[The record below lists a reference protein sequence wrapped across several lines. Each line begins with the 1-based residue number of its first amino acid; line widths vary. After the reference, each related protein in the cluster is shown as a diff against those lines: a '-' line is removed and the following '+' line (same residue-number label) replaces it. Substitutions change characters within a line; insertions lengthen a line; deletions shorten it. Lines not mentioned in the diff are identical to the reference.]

1 MKNIFISLGLLISF
15 NAIAEI
21 GVTEEFIKRFSSLP
35 SYTGVDISP
44 DGKMISVITKMPD
57 DKRGLTIFDAED
69 LSLINTIT
77 LSNEEEIAG
86 YSWANNERLIIRI
99 GYYDKKWGRGSG
111 GEYFSINFDS
121 SKPAYIFGRRSR
133 AGSQKT
139 KGKVVDKFSSGY
151 IENSLED
158 DDRHVVLSVNE
169 WSKSNTGSFSTS
181 VKLNVYNGQQRKM
194 GKSPLAGGQVR
205 TDSKG
210 IPRFAVGSDKD
221 NNTVTMYR
229 ASKQDDWEVLSKAPF
244 GEGEIYPVNISKDDS
259 TIHILDSTETSTYQL
274 KKIDTSTG
282 ATEVVFHHPKF
293 DAYPQII
300 DDVVLGATINPGYS
314 QAFWFDI
321 DSPLQ
326 NSILQAVNAFNGNVD
341 IFDTKEVG
349 LVALTKARDKA
360 ILTISDSVSSP
371 KYYLYDMEKGQMKYL
386 LTMWPEIDDAGLE
399 EETPFNFKN
408 SDGVVIHGYYTRA
421 KNQQEEQ
428 AAPMV
433 VVPHGGPHARDSW
446 GFDPDTHILSQAGYA
461 VLKVNFR
468 GSTGYGKEFTKLG
481 FGEWGG
487 DTQQDII
494 EATEW
499 AIAQGIA
506 DKDKIGIYGG
516 SFGGYS
522 AAMAPML
529 RPDLYKSS
537 VAYIGVFD
545 LEMLY
550 NEGDIK
556 GIKWGGKY
564 LDKTLGQDPEK
575 IKAMSPV
582 LHADKL
588 EAPIIIVSGEED
600 QRAPIEH
607 AYALADALEKAGKEH
622 ELIIVPKE
630 GHGFRKPENR
640 SMLYTKMLE
649 HFDITL
655 Q

>member
-15 NAIAEI
+15 NAISEI
-21 GVTEEFIKRFSSLP
+21 SVTEEFIERFSSLP

-57 DKRGLTIFDAED
+57 DKKGLTIFDAED

-77 LSNEEEIAG
+77 LTNDEEISN
-86 YSWANNERLIIRI
+86 YYWVNNSRILIRV
-99 GYYDKKWGRGSG
+99 GYYDKKNGRGSA

-121 SKPAYIFGRRSR
+121 TKPAYVFGMRSR
-133 AGSQKT
+133 NSKT
-139 KGKVVDKFSSGY
+139 KKSVLDKMSAGY
-151 IENSLED
+151 VENILED
-158 DDRHVVLSVNE
+158 DDKHVVISVYPF
-169 WSKSNTGSFSTS
+169 SKSNTGTFTTS
-181 VKLNVYNGQQRKM
+181 VRLNIYNGQQKKL

-210 IPRFAVGSDKD
+210 IPRFVNGSDAD
-221 NNTVTMYR
+221 NNSVTMYR
-229 ASKQDDWEVLSKAPF
+229 ASKKDDWEVLSKTPY
-244 GEGEIYPVNISKDDS
+244 GEGEVFPVNISKDGS
-259 TIHILDSTETSTYQL
+259 TIHTLDSTETSTYQL
-274 KKIDTSTG
+274 KKINTITG
-282 ATEVVFHHPKF
+282 ESEVVFHHPKF

-314 QAFWFDI
+314 QAYWFEI

-341 IFDTKEVG
+341 VFDTKEVG
-349 LVALTKARDKA
+349 IVALTKARDKA
-360 ILTISDSVSSP
+360 ILAIRDSVSSP

-386 LTMWPEIDDAGLE
+386 LTMWPEIDDSGLE
-399 EETPFNFKN
+399 EEVPFNFKN

-421 KNQQEEQ
+421 KNQQKDQ
-428 AAPMV
+428 AVPMI

-446 GFDPDTHILSQAGYA
+446 GFDPDTHIFSQAGYA
-461 VLKVNFR
+461 VLKINFR

-481 FGEWGG
+481 FGEWGA

-499 AIAQGIA
+499 AIDEGIA
-506 DKDKIGIYGG
+506 DPNKIGIYGG

-550 NEGDIK
+550 NEGDIR

-564 LDKTLGQDPEK
+564 LDKTLGTDPEK

-582 LHADKL
+582 LQADKL
-588 EAPIIIVSGEED
+588 QAPIIIVSGKED
-600 QRAPIEH
+600 QRAPVEH
-607 AYALADALEKAGKEH
+607 AYALAEALKKAGKEH

-640 SMLYTKMLE
+640 FMLYKKMLE
-649 HFDITL
+649 HFDRTL
-655 Q
+655 

>member
-21 GVTEEFIKRFSSLP
+21 SVTEEFIERFSSLP

-57 DKRGLTIFDAED
+57 DKKGLTIFDAED

-77 LSNEEEIAG
+77 LTNDEEISN
-86 YSWANNERLIIRI
+86 YYWVNNSRILIRV
-99 GYYDKKWGRGSG
+99 GYYDKKNGRGSA

-121 SKPAYIFGRRSR
+121 TKPAYVFGMRSR
-133 AGSQKT
+133 NSKT
-139 KGKVVDKFSSGY
+139 KKSVLDKMSAGY
-151 IENSLED
+151 VENILED
-158 DDRHVVLSVNE
+158 DDKHVVISVYPF
-169 WSKSNTGSFSTS
+169 SKSNTGTFTTS
-181 VKLNVYNGQQRKM
+181 VRFNIYNGQQKKL

-210 IPRFAVGSDKD
+210 IPRFVNGSDAD

-229 ASKQDDWEVLSKAPF
+229 ASKKDDWEVLSKTPY
-244 GEGEIYPVNISKDDS
+244 GEGEVFPVNISKDGS
-259 TIHILDSTETSTYQL
+259 TIHTLDSTETSTYQL
-274 KKIDTSTG
+274 KKINTITG
-282 ATEVVFHHPKF
+282 ESEVVFHHPKF

-314 QAFWFDI
+314 QAYWFEI

-341 IFDTKEVG
+341 VFDTKEVG
-349 LVALTKARDKA
+349 IVALTKARDKA
-360 ILTISDSVSSP
+360 ILAIRDSVSSP

-386 LTMWPEIDDAGLE
+386 LTMWPEIDDSGLE
-399 EETPFNFKN
+399 EEVPFNFKN

-421 KNQQEEQ
+421 KNQQKDQ
-428 AAPMV
+428 AVPMI

-446 GFDPDTHILSQAGYA
+446 GFDPDTHIFSQAGYA
-461 VLKVNFR
+461 VLKINFR

-481 FGEWGG
+481 FGEWGA

-499 AIAQGIA
+499 AIDEGIA
-506 DKDKIGIYGG
+506 DPNKIGIYGG

-550 NEGDIK
+550 NEGDIR

-564 LDKTLGQDPEK
+564 LDKTLGTDPEK

-582 LHADKL
+582 LQADKL
-588 EAPIIIVSGEED
+588 QAPIIIVSGEED
-600 QRAPIEH
+600 QRAPVEH
-607 AYALADALEKAGKEH
+607 AYALAEALKKAGKEH

-640 SMLYTKMLE
+640 FMLYKKMLE
-649 HFDITL
+649 HFDRTL
-655 Q
+655 

>member
-21 GVTEEFIKRFSSLP
+21 SVTEEFIERFSSLP

-57 DKRGLTIFDAED
+57 DKKGLTIFDAED

-77 LSNEEEIAG
+77 LTNDEEISN
-86 YSWANNERLIIRI
+86 YYWVNNSRILIRV
-99 GYYDKKWGRGSG
+99 GYYDKKNGRGSA

-121 SKPAYIFGRRSR
+121 TKPAYVFGMRSR
-133 AGSQKT
+133 NSKT
-139 KGKVVDKFSSGY
+139 KKSVLDKMSAGY
-151 IENSLED
+151 VENILED
-158 DDRHVVLSVNE
+158 DDKHVVISVYPF
-169 WSKSNTGSFSTS
+169 SKSNTGTFATS
-181 VKLNVYNGQQRKM
+181 VRLNIYNGQQKKL

-210 IPRFAVGSDKD
+210 IPRFVNGSDAD
-221 NNTVTMYR
+221 NNSVTMYR
-229 ASKQDDWEVLSKAPF
+229 ASKKDDWEVLSKTPY
-244 GEGEIYPVNISKDDS
+244 GEGEVFPVNISKDGS
-259 TIHILDSTETSTYQL
+259 TIHTLDSTETSTYQL
-274 KKIDTSTG
+274 KKINTITG
-282 ATEVVFHHPKF
+282 ESEVVFHHPKF

-314 QAFWFDI
+314 QAYWFEI

-341 IFDTKEVG
+341 VFDTKEVG
-349 LVALTKARDKA
+349 IVALTKARDKA
-360 ILTISDSVSSP
+360 ILAIRDSVSSP

-386 LTMWPEIDDAGLE
+386 LTMWPEIDDSGLE
-399 EETPFNFKN
+399 EEVPFNFKN

-421 KNQQEEQ
+421 KNQQKDQ
-428 AAPMV
+428 AVPMI

-446 GFDPDTHILSQAGYA
+446 GFDPDTHIFSQAGYA
-461 VLKVNFR
+461 VLKINFR

-481 FGEWGG
+481 FGEWGA

-499 AIAQGIA
+499 AIDEGIA
-506 DKDKIGIYGG
+506 DPKKIGIYGG

-550 NEGDIK
+550 NEGDIR

-564 LDKTLGQDPEK
+564 LDKTLGTDPEK

-582 LHADKL
+582 LQADKL

-600 QRAPIEH
+600 QRAPVEH
-607 AYALADALEKAGKEH
+607 AYALAEALKKAGKEH

-640 SMLYTKMLE
+640 FMLYKKMLE
-649 HFDITL
+649 HFDRTL
-655 Q
+655 

>member
-21 GVTEEFIKRFSSLP
+21 SVTEEFIERFSSLP

-57 DKRGLTIFDAED
+57 DKKGLTIFDAED

-77 LSNEEEIAG
+77 LTNDEEISS
-86 YSWANNERLIIRI
+86 YYWVNNTRILIRV
-99 GYYDKKWGRGSG
+99 GYYDKKNGRGSA

-121 SKPAYIFGRRSR
+121 TKPAYVFGMRSR
-133 AGSQKT
+133 NSKT
-139 KGKVVDKFSSGY
+139 KKSVLDKMSAGY
-151 IENSLED
+151 VENILED
-158 DDRHVVLSVNE
+158 DDKHVVISVYPF
-169 WSKSNTGSFSTS
+169 SKSNTGTFTTS
-181 VKLNVYNGQQRKM
+181 VRLNIYNGQQKKL

-210 IPRFAVGSDKD
+210 IPRFVNGSDAD

-229 ASKQDDWEVLSKAPF
+229 ASKKDDWEVLSKTPY
-244 GEGEIYPVNISKDDS
+244 GEGEVFPVNISKDGS
-259 TIHILDSTETSTYQL
+259 TIHTLDSTETSTYQL
-274 KKIDTSTG
+274 KKINTITG
-282 ATEVVFHHPKF
+282 ESEVVFHHPKF

-314 QAFWFDI
+314 QAYWFEI

-341 IFDTKEVG
+341 VFDTKEVG
-349 LVALTKARDKA
+349 IVALTKARDKA
-360 ILTISDSVSSP
+360 ILAIRDSVSSP

-386 LTMWPEIDDAGLE
+386 LTMWPEIDDSGLE
-399 EETPFNFKN
+399 EEVPFNFKN

-421 KNQQEEQ
+421 KNQQKDQ
-428 AAPMV
+428 AVPMI

-446 GFDPDTHILSQAGYA
+446 GFDPDTHIFSQAGYA
-461 VLKVNFR
+461 VIKINFR
-468 GSTGYGKEFTKLG
+468 GSNGYGKEFTKLG
-481 FGEWGG
+481 FGEWGA

-499 AIAQGIA
+499 AIDEGIA
-506 DKDKIGIYGG
+506 DPNKIGIYGG

-550 NEGDIK
+550 NEGDIR

-564 LDKTLGQDPEK
+564 LDKTLGTDPEK

-582 LHADKL
+582 LQADKL
-588 EAPIIIVSGEED
+588 QAPIIIVSGEED
-600 QRAPIEH
+600 QRAPVEH
-607 AYALADALEKAGKEH
+607 AYALAEALKKAGKEH

-640 SMLYTKMLE
+640 FMLYKKMLE
-649 HFDITL
+649 HFDRTL
-655 Q
+655 

>member
-15 NAIAEI
+15 NAISEI
-21 GVTEEFIKRFSSLP
+21 SVTEEFIERFSSLP

-57 DKRGLTIFDAED
+57 DKKGLTIFDAED

-77 LSNEEEIAG
+77 LTNDEEISS
-86 YSWANNERLIIRI
+86 YYWVNNTRILIRV
-99 GYYDKKWGRGSG
+99 GYYDKKNGRGSA

-121 SKPAYIFGRRSR
+121 TKPAYVFGMRSR
-133 AGSQKT
+133 NSKT
-139 KGKVVDKFSSGY
+139 KKSVLDKMSAGY
-151 IENSLED
+151 VENILED
-158 DDRHVVLSVNE
+158 DDKHVVISVYPF
-169 WSKSNTGSFSTS
+169 SKSNTGTFATS
-181 VKLNVYNGQQRKM
+181 VRLNIYNGQQKKL

-210 IPRFAVGSDKD
+210 IPRFVNGSDAD
-221 NNTVTMYR
+221 NNSVTMYR
-229 ASKQDDWEVLSKAPF
+229 ASKKDDWEVLSKTPY
-244 GEGEIYPVNISKDDS
+244 GEGEVFPVNISKDGS
-259 TIHILDSTETSTYQL
+259 TIHTLDSTETSTYQL
-274 KKIDTSTG
+274 KKINTITG
-282 ATEVVFHHPKF
+282 ESEVVFHHPKF

-314 QAFWFDI
+314 QAYWFEI

-341 IFDTKEVG
+341 VFDTKEVG
-349 LVALTKARDKA
+349 IVALTKARDKA
-360 ILTISDSVSSP
+360 ILAIRDSVSSP

-386 LTMWPEIDDAGLE
+386 LTMWPEIDDSGLE
-399 EETPFNFKN
+399 EEVPFNFKN

-421 KNQQEEQ
+421 KNQQKDQ
-428 AAPMV
+428 AVPMI

-446 GFDPDTHILSQAGYA
+446 GFDPDTHIFSQAGYA

-468 GSTGYGKEFTKLG
+468 GSTGYGKEFTKMG
-481 FGEWGG
+481 FGEWGA

-499 AIAQGIA
+499 AIDEGIA
-506 DKDKIGIYGG
+506 DPNKIGIFGG

-550 NEGDIK
+550 NEGDIR

-564 LDKTLGQDPEK
+564 LDKTLGTDPEK

-582 LHADKL
+582 LQADKL
-588 EAPIIIVSGEED
+588 QAPIIIVSGKED
-600 QRAPIEH
+600 QRAPVEH
-607 AYALADALEKAGKEH
+607 AYALAEALKKAGKEH

-640 SMLYTKMLE
+640 FMLYKKMLE
-649 HFDITL
+649 HFDRTL
-655 Q
+655 

>member
-21 GVTEEFIKRFSSLP
+21 SVTEEFIERFSSLP

-57 DKRGLTIFDAED
+57 DKKGLTIFDAED

-77 LSNEEEIAG
+77 LTNDEEISS
-86 YSWANNERLIIRI
+86 YYWVNNTRILIRV
-99 GYYDKKWGRGSG
+99 GYYDKKNGRGSA

-121 SKPAYIFGRRSR
+121 TKPAYVFGMRSR
-133 AGSQKT
+133 NSKT
-139 KGKVVDKFSSGY
+139 KKSVLDKMSAGY
-151 IENSLED
+151 VENILED
-158 DDRHVVLSVNE
+158 DDKHVVISVYPF
-169 WSKSNTGSFSTS
+169 SKSNTGTFATS
-181 VKLNVYNGQQRKM
+181 VRLNIYNGQQKKL

-210 IPRFAVGSDKD
+210 IPRFVNGSDAD
-221 NNTVTMYR
+221 NNSVTMYR
-229 ASKQDDWEVLSKAPF
+229 ASKKDDWEVLSKTPY
-244 GEGEIYPVNISKDDS
+244 GEGEVFPVNISKDGS
-259 TIHILDSTETSTYQL
+259 TIHTLDSTETSSYQL
-274 KKIDTSTG
+274 KKINTITG
-282 ATEVVFHHPKF
+282 ESEVVFHHPKF

-314 QAFWFDI
+314 QAYWFEI

-341 IFDTKEVG
+341 VFDTKEVG
-349 LVALTKARDKA
+349 IVALTKARDKA
-360 ILTISDSVSSP
+360 ILAIRDSVSSP

-386 LTMWPEIDDAGLE
+386 LTMWPEIDDSGLE
-399 EETPFNFKN
+399 EEVPFNFKN

-421 KNQQEEQ
+421 KNQQKDQ
-428 AAPMV
+428 AVPMI

-446 GFDPDTHILSQAGYA
+446 GFDPDTHIFSQAGYA
-461 VLKVNFR
+461 VLKINFR

-481 FGEWGG
+481 FGEWGA

-499 AIAQGIA
+499 AIDEGIA
-506 DKDKIGIYGG
+506 DPNKIGIYGG

-550 NEGDIK
+550 NEGDIR

-564 LDKTLGQDPEK
+564 LDKTLGTDPEK

-582 LHADKL
+582 LQADKL
-588 EAPIIIVSGEED
+588 QAPIIIVSGKED
-600 QRAPIEH
+600 QRAPVEH
-607 AYALADALEKAGKEH
+607 AYALAEALKKAGKEH

-640 SMLYTKMLE
+640 FMLYKKMLE
-649 HFDITL
+649 HFDRTL
-655 Q
+655 

>member
-21 GVTEEFIKRFSSLP
+21 SVTEEFIERFSSLP

-57 DKRGLTIFDAED
+57 DKKGLTIFDAED

-77 LSNEEEIAG
+77 LTNDEEISN
-86 YSWANNERLIIRI
+86 YYWVNNSRILIRV
-99 GYYDKKWGRGSG
+99 GYYDKKYGRGSA

-121 SKPAYIFGRRSR
+121 TKPAYVFGMRSR
-133 AGSQKT
+133 NSKT
-139 KGKVVDKFSSGY
+139 KKSVLDKMSAGY
-151 IENSLED
+151 VENILED
-158 DDRHVVLSVNE
+158 DDKHVVISVYPF
-169 WSKSNTGSFSTS
+169 SKSNTGTFATS
-181 VKLNVYNGQQRKM
+181 VRLNIYNGQQKKL

-210 IPRFAVGSDKD
+210 IPRFVNGSDAD

-229 ASKQDDWEVLSKAPF
+229 ASKKDDWEVLSKTPY
-244 GEGEIYPVNISKDDS
+244 GEGEVFPVNISKDGS
-259 TIHILDSTETSTYQL
+259 TIHTLDSTETSTYQL
-274 KKIDTSTG
+274 KKINTITG
-282 ATEVVFHHPKF
+282 ESEVVFHHPKF

-314 QAFWFDI
+314 QAYWFEI

-341 IFDTKEVG
+341 VFDTKEVG
-349 LVALTKARDKA
+349 IVALTKARDKA
-360 ILTISDSVSSP
+360 ILAIRDSVSSP

-386 LTMWPEIDDAGLE
+386 LTMWPEIDDSGLE
-399 EETPFNFKN
+399 EEVPFNFKN

-421 KNQQEEQ
+421 KNQQKDQ
-428 AAPMV
+428 AVPMI

-446 GFDPDTHILSQAGYA
+446 GFDPDTHIFSQAGYA
-461 VLKVNFR
+461 VLKINFR

-481 FGEWGG
+481 FGEWGA

-499 AIAQGIA
+499 AIDEGIA
-506 DKDKIGIYGG
+506 DPNKIGIYGG

-550 NEGDIK
+550 NEGDIR

-564 LDKTLGQDPEK
+564 LDKTLGTDPEK

-582 LHADKL
+582 LQADKL
-588 EAPIIIVSGEED
+588 QAPIIIVSGEED
-600 QRAPIEH
+600 QRAPVEH
-607 AYALADALEKAGKEH
+607 AYALAEALKKAGKEH

-640 SMLYTKMLE
+640 FMLYKKMLE
-649 HFDITL
+649 HFDRTL
-655 Q
+655 

>member
-1 MKNIFISLGLLISF
+1 MKNLILTFTLLINLSL
-15 NAIAEI
+15 IAEL
-21 GVTEEFIKRFSSLP
+21 GVSEEFIERFSSLA

-44 DGKMISVITKMPD
+44 DGKMISVITKMSD
-57 DKRGLTIFDAED
+57 DKKGLTIFDAED

-77 LSNEEEIAG
+77 FPKEEEIAS
-86 YSWANNERLIIRI
+86 YHWANNERLLIRI

-111 GEYFSINFDS
+111 GEYFSINYDS
-121 SKPAYIFGRRSR
+121 SKPAYVFGRRSR

-139 KGKVVDKFSSGY
+139 KGRVVDKFSSGY
-151 IENSLED
+151 VENILED
-158 DDRHVVLSVNE
+158 DNKHVVLSVNE

-181 VKLNVYNGQQRKM
+181 VRLNVYNGQQKKL

-210 IPRFAVGSDKD
+210 IPRFAVGNDID

-229 ASKQDDWEVLSKAPF
+229 ASKKSDWEVLSKVPF

-274 KKIDTSTG
+274 KSIDTTSG
-282 ATEVVFHHPKF
+282 ETEVVFHHPKY

-300 DDVVLGATINPGYS
+300 DDVVLGAIINPGYS
-314 QAFWFDI
+314 QAYWFEI

-349 LVALTKARDKA
+349 LVAITKARDKV
-360 ILTISDSVSSP
+360 ILSIRDSVSSP
-371 KYYLYDMEKGQMKYL
+371 KYYLYDMKKGQMKYL

-399 EETPFNFKN
+399 EEVPFNFKN

-421 KNQQEEQ
+421 KNQQEGEL
-428 AAPMV
+428 APLIV
-433 VVPHGGPHARDSW
+433 IPHGGPHARDSW
-446 GFDPDTHILSQAGYA
+446 GFDPDTHIFSQAGYA
-461 VLKVNFR
+461 VVKVNFR
-468 GSTGYGKEFTKLG
+468 GSTGYGKDFTKMG

-487 DTQQDII
+487 DTQEDII
-494 EATEW
+494 QAAEW
-499 AIAQGIA
+499 MIKQGIA
-506 DKDKIGIYGG
+506 DPDRVGIYGA

-529 RPDLYKSS
+529 RPDLFKSS
-537 VAYIGVFD
+537 VAYVGVFD
-545 LEMLY
+545 LEMMY
-550 NEGDIK
+550 KEGDIK

-575 IKAMSPV
+575 IKTMSPV
-582 LHADKL
+582 LQADKL
-588 EAPIIIVSGEED
+588 EAPMIIVSGEED

-640 SMLYTKMLE
+640 FMLYKKMLE
-649 HFDITL
+649 HFNNTL
-655 Q
+655 

>member
-21 GVTEEFIKRFSSLP
+21 SVTEEFNERFSSLP

-57 DKRGLTIFDAED
+57 DKKGLTIFDAED

-77 LSNEEEIAG
+77 LTNDEEISN
-86 YSWANNERLIIRI
+86 YYWVNNSRILIRV
-99 GYYDKKWGRGSG
+99 GYYDKKNGRGSA

-121 SKPAYIFGRRSR
+121 TKPAYVFGMRSR
-133 AGSQKT
+133 NSKT
-139 KGKVVDKFSSGY
+139 KKSVLDKMSAGY
-151 IENSLED
+151 VENILED
-158 DDRHVVLSVNE
+158 DDKHVVISVYPF
-169 WSKSNTGSFSTS
+169 SKSNTGSFTTS
-181 VKLNVYNGQQRKM
+181 VRLNIYNGQQKKL

-210 IPRFAVGSDKD
+210 IPRFVNGSDAD

-229 ASKQDDWEVLSKAPF
+229 ASKKDDWEVLSKTPY
-244 GEGEIYPVNISKDDS
+244 GEGEVFPVNISKDGS
-259 TIHILDSTETSTYQL
+259 TIHTLDSTETSTYQL
-274 KKIDTSTG
+274 KKINTITG
-282 ATEVVFHHPKF
+282 ESEVVFHHPKF

-314 QAFWFDI
+314 QAYWFEI

-341 IFDTKEVG
+341 VFDTKEVG
-349 LVALTKARDKA
+349 IVALTKARDKA
-360 ILTISDSVSSP
+360 ILAIRDSVSSP

-386 LTMWPEIDDAGLE
+386 LTMWPEIDDSGLE
-399 EETPFNFKN
+399 EEVPFNFKN

-421 KNQQEEQ
+421 KNQQKDQ
-428 AAPMV
+428 AVPMI

-446 GFDPDTHILSQAGYA
+446 GFDPDTHIFSQAGYA
-461 VLKVNFR
+461 VLKINFR

-481 FGEWGG
+481 FGEWGA

-499 AIAQGIA
+499 AIDEGIA
-506 DKDKIGIYGG
+506 DPNKIGIYGG

-550 NEGDIK
+550 NEGDIR

-564 LDKTLGQDPEK
+564 LDKTLGTDPEK

-582 LHADKL
+582 LQADKL
-588 EAPIIIVSGEED
+588 QAPIIIVSGEED
-600 QRAPIEH
+600 QRAPVEH
-607 AYALADALEKAGKEH
+607 AYALAEALKKAGKEH

-640 SMLYTKMLE
+640 FMLYKKMLE
-649 HFDITL
+649 HFDRTL
-655 Q
+655 

>member
-15 NAIAEI
+15 NAISEI
-21 GVTEEFIKRFSSLP
+21 SVTEEFIERFSSLP

-57 DKRGLTIFDAED
+57 DKKGLTIFDAED

-77 LSNEEEIAG
+77 LTNDEEISS
-86 YSWANNERLIIRI
+86 YYWVNNTRILIRV
-99 GYYDKKWGRGSG
+99 GYYDKKNGRGSA

-121 SKPAYIFGRRSR
+121 TKPAYVFGMRSR
-133 AGSQKT
+133 NSKT
-139 KGKVVDKFSSGY
+139 KKSVLDKMSYGY
-151 IENSLED
+151 VENILED
-158 DDRHVVLSVNE
+158 DDKHVVISVYPF
-169 WSKSNTGSFSTS
+169 SKSNTGTFATS
-181 VKLNVYNGQQRKM
+181 VRLNIYNGQQKKL

-210 IPRFAVGSDKD
+210 IPRFVNGSDAD
-221 NNTVTMYR
+221 NNSVTMYR
-229 ASKQDDWEVLSKAPF
+229 ASKKDDWEVLSKTPY
-244 GEGEIYPVNISKDDS
+244 GEGEVFPVNISKDGS
-259 TIHILDSTETSTYQL
+259 TIHTLDSTETSTYQL
-274 KKIDTSTG
+274 KKINTITG
-282 ATEVVFHHPKF
+282 ESEVVFHHPKF

-314 QAFWFDI
+314 QAYWFEI

-341 IFDTKEVG
+341 VFDTKEVG
-349 LVALTKARDKA
+349 IVALTKARDKA
-360 ILTISDSVSSP
+360 ILAIRDSVSSP

-386 LTMWPEIDDAGLE
+386 LTMWPEIDDSGLE
-399 EETPFNFKN
+399 EEVPFNFKN

-421 KNQQEEQ
+421 KNQQKDQ
-428 AAPMV
+428 AVPMI

-446 GFDPDTHILSQAGYA
+446 GFDPDTHIFSQAGYA
-461 VLKVNFR
+461 VLKINFR

-481 FGEWGG
+481 FGEWGA

-499 AIAQGIA
+499 AIDEGIA
-506 DKDKIGIYGG
+506 DPNKIGIYGG

-550 NEGDIK
+550 NEGDIR

-564 LDKTLGQDPEK
+564 LDKTLGTDPEK

-582 LHADKL
+582 LQADKL
-588 EAPIIIVSGEED
+588 QAPIIIVSGEED
-600 QRAPIEH
+600 QRAPVEH
-607 AYALADALEKAGKEH
+607 AYALAEALKKAGKEH

-640 SMLYTKMLE
+640 FMLYKKMLE
-649 HFDITL
+649 HFDRTL
-655 Q
+655 

>member
-21 GVTEEFIKRFSSLP
+21 SVTEEFIERFSSLP

-57 DKRGLTIFDAED
+57 DKKGLTIFDAED

-77 LSNEEEIAG
+77 LTNDEEISN
-86 YSWANNERLIIRI
+86 YYWVNNSRILIRV
-99 GYYDKKWGRGSG
+99 GYYDKKNGRGSA

-121 SKPAYIFGRRSR
+121 TKPAYVFGMRSR
-133 AGSQKT
+133 NSKT
-139 KGKVVDKFSSGY
+139 KKSVLDKMSAGY
-151 IENSLED
+151 VENILED
-158 DDRHVVLSVNE
+158 DDKHVVISVYPF
-169 WSKSNTGSFSTS
+169 SKSNTGTFTTS
-181 VKLNVYNGQQRKM
+181 VRLNIYNGQQKKL

-210 IPRFAVGSDKD
+210 IPRFVNGSDAD

-229 ASKQDDWEVLSKAPF
+229 ASKKDDWEVLSKTPY
-244 GEGEIYPVNISKDDS
+244 GEGEVFPVNISKDGS
-259 TIHILDSTETSTYQL
+259 TIHTLDSTETSTYQL
-274 KKIDTSTG
+274 KKINTITG
-282 ATEVVFHHPKF
+282 ESEVVFHHPKF

-314 QAFWFDI
+314 QAYWFEI

-341 IFDTKEVG
+341 VFDTKEVDI
-349 LVALTKARDKA
+349 VALTKARDKA
-360 ILTISDSVSSP
+360 ILAIRDSVSSP

-386 LTMWPEIDDAGLE
+386 LTMWPEIDDSGLE
-399 EETPFNFKN
+399 EEVPFNFKN

-421 KNQQEEQ
+421 KNQQKDQ
-428 AAPMV
+428 AVPMI

-446 GFDPDTHILSQAGYA
+446 GFDPDTHIFSQAGYA
-461 VLKVNFR
+461 VLKINFR

-481 FGEWGG
+481 FGEWGA

-499 AIAQGIA
+499 AIDEGIA
-506 DKDKIGIYGG
+506 DPNKIGIYGG

-550 NEGDIK
+550 NEGDIR
-556 GIKWGGKY
+556 GIKWGSSI
-564 LDKTLGQDPEK
+564 LIRL
-575 IKAMSPV
+575 
-582 LHADKL
+582 L
-588 EAPIIIVSGEED
+588 
-600 QRAPIEH
+600 
-607 AYALADALEKAGKEH
+607 
-622 ELIIVPKE
+622 ELILK
-630 GHGFRKPENR
+630 K
-640 SMLYTKMLE
+640 
-649 HFDITL
+649 
-655 Q
+655 

>member
-21 GVTEEFIKRFSSLP
+21 SVTEEFIERFSSLP

-57 DKRGLTIFDAED
+57 DKKGLTIFDAED

-77 LSNEEEIAG
+77 LTNDEEISN
-86 YSWANNERLIIRI
+86 YYWVNNSRILIRV
-99 GYYDKKWGRGSG
+99 GYYDKKNGRGSA

-121 SKPAYIFGRRSR
+121 TKPAYVFGMRSR
-133 AGSQKT
+133 NSKT
-139 KGKVVDKFSSGY
+139 KKSVLDKMSAGY
-151 IENSLED
+151 VENILED
-158 DDRHVVLSVNE
+158 DDKHVVISVYPF
-169 WSKSNTGSFSTS
+169 SKSNTGTFATS
-181 VKLNVYNGQQRKM
+181 VRLNIYNGQQKKL

-210 IPRFAVGSDKD
+210 IPRFVNGSDAD

-229 ASKQDDWEVLSKAPF
+229 ASKKDDWEVLSKTPY
-244 GEGEIYPVNISKDDS
+244 GEGEVFPVNISKDGS
-259 TIHILDSTETSTYQL
+259 TIHTLDSTETSTYQL
-274 KKIDTSTG
+274 KKINTITG
-282 ATEVVFHHPKF
+282 ESEVVFHHPKF

-314 QAFWFDI
+314 QAYWFEI

-341 IFDTKEVG
+341 VFDTKEVG
-349 LVALTKARDKA
+349 IVALTKARDKA
-360 ILTISDSVSSP
+360 ILAIRDSVSSP

-386 LTMWPEIDDAGLE
+386 LTMWPEIDDSGLE
-399 EETPFNFKN
+399 EEVPFNFKN

-421 KNQQEEQ
+421 KNQQKDQ
-428 AAPMV
+428 AVPMI

-446 GFDPDTHILSQAGYA
+446 GFDPDTHIFSQAGYA

-481 FGEWGG
+481 FGEWGAE
-487 DTQQDII
+487 TQQDII

-499 AIAQGIA
+499 AIEEGIA
-506 DKDKIGIYGG
+506 DPKKIGIYGG

-550 NEGDIK
+550 NEGDIR

-564 LDKTLGQDPEK
+564 LDKTLGTDPEK

-582 LHADKL
+582 LQADKL
-588 EAPIIIVSGEED
+588 QAPIIIVSGEED
-600 QRAPIEH
+600 QRAPVEH
-607 AYALADALEKAGKEH
+607 AYALAEALKKAGKEH

-640 SMLYTKMLE
+640 FMLYKKMLE
-649 HFDITL
+649 HFDRTL
-655 Q
+655 

>member
-1 MKNIFISLGLLISF
+1 MKNLILSF
-15 NAIAEI
+15 AFVLTFNLFAEI
-21 GVTEEFIKRFSSLP
+21 GVSDDFIKRFSSLP
-35 SYTGVDISP
+35 SFTNVDISP
-44 DGKMISVITKMPD
+44 DGKMISVLTKMSDNKKGLSIFSAD
-57 DKRGLTIFDAED
+57 DF
-69 LSLINTIT
+69 SLINTIT
-77 LSNEEEIAG
+77 LTKEEEIG
-86 YSWANNERLIIRI
+86 NYYWVNNERLLISIS
-99 GYYDKKWGRGSG
+99 YYNSWGRGSM
-111 GEYFSINFDS
+111 GEFFAVNFDS
-121 SKPAYIFGRRSR
+121 SKPAYVFGARSR
-133 AGSQKT
+133 QTSARSKAI
-139 KGKVVDKFSSGY
+139 DKFSYGY
-151 IENSLED
+151 VENILED
-158 DDRHVVLSVNE
+158 DDKHVLLSVNTFGQE
-169 WSKSNTGSFSTS
+169 NNGGFATAIRM
-181 VKLNVYNGQQRKM
+181 NIYNGQQRKL
-194 GKSPLAGGQVR
+194 GKSPLAGGRFV
-205 TDSKG
+205 TDSEG
-210 IPRFAVGSDKD
+210 TPRFAVGSDID

-229 ASKQDDWEVLSKAPF
+229 ASKKAEWEVLSKTPY
-244 GEGEIYPVNISKDDS
+244 GEGEIFPVNISKDDS

-274 KKIDTSTG
+274 KEIDTRTG
-282 ATEVVFHHPKF
+282 KTEVIFHHPKY

-300 DDVVLGATINPGYS
+300 DDQVMAATFNPGYS
-314 QAFWFDI
+314 QAHWFETND
-321 DSPLQ
+321 PLQ
-326 NSILQAVNAFNGNVD
+326 NSVMQAVQAFNGNIE
-341 IFDTKEVG
+341 IFDKKEVE
-349 LVALTKARDKA
+349 LVALSKKKDKLIIA
-360 ILTISDSVSSP
+360 VSDSISSAQ
-371 KYYLYDMEKGQMKYL
+371 YYLYDLEKNQMKYL

-399 EETPFNFKN
+399 AEVPFNFVN
-408 SDGVVIHGYYTRA
+408 SDGVTIHGYYTRA
-421 KNQQEEQ
+421 KDQTEGHK
-428 AAPMV
+428 APMI

-446 GFDPDTHILSQAGYA
+446 GFDPDTHIFSQAGYA

-506 DKDKIGIYGG
+506 DAEKIGIYGG

-550 NEGDIK
+550 NEGDIR

-575 IKAMSPV
+575 IKEMSPV
-582 LHADKL
+582 HQAHKL
-588 EAPIIIVSGEED
+588 QAPMIIVSGKED

-607 AYALADALEKAGKEH
+607 AYALADALEEAGKEH

-640 SMLYTKMLE
+640 LMLYKKMLE
-649 HFDITL
+649 HFESTL
-655 Q
+655 

>member
-15 NAIAEI
+15 NAISEI
-21 GVTEEFIKRFSSLP
+21 SVTEEFIERFSSLP

-57 DKRGLTIFDAED
+57 DKKGLTIFDAED

-77 LSNEEEIAG
+77 LTNDEEISS
-86 YSWANNERLIIRI
+86 YYWVNNTRILIRV
-99 GYYDKKWGRGSG
+99 GYYDKKNGRGSA

-121 SKPAYIFGRRSR
+121 TKPAYVFGMRSR
-133 AGSQKT
+133 NSKT
-139 KGKVVDKFSSGY
+139 KKSVLDKMSAGY
-151 IENSLED
+151 VENILED
-158 DDRHVVLSVNE
+158 DDKHVVISVYPF
-169 WSKSNTGSFSTS
+169 SKSNTGTFTTS
-181 VKLNVYNGQQRKM
+181 VRLNIYNGQQKKL

-210 IPRFAVGSDKD
+210 IPRFVNGSDAD
-221 NNTVTMYR
+221 NNSVTMYR
-229 ASKQDDWEVLSKAPF
+229 ASKKDDWEVLSKTPY
-244 GEGEIYPVNISKDDS
+244 GEGEVFPVNISKDGS
-259 TIHILDSTETSTYQL
+259 TIHTLDSTETSTYQL
-274 KKIDTSTG
+274 KKINTITG
-282 ATEVVFHHPKF
+282 ESEVVFHHPKF

-314 QAFWFDI
+314 QAYWFEI

-341 IFDTKEVG
+341 VFDTKEVG
-349 LVALTKARDKA
+349 IVALTKARDKA
-360 ILTISDSVSSP
+360 ILAIRDSVSSP

-386 LTMWPEIDDAGLE
+386 LTMWPEIDDSGLE
-399 EETPFNFKN
+399 EEVPFNFKN

-421 KNQQEEQ
+421 KNQQKDQ
-428 AAPMV
+428 AVPMI

-446 GFDPDTHILSQAGYA
+446 GFDPDTHIFSQAGYA
-461 VLKVNFR
+461 VLKINFR

-481 FGEWGG
+481 FGEWGA

-499 AIAQGIA
+499 AIDEGIA
-506 DKDKIGIYGG
+506 DPNKIGIYGG

-550 NEGDIK
+550 NEGDIR

-564 LDKTLGQDPEK
+564 LDKTLGTDPEK

-582 LHADKL
+582 LQADKL
-588 EAPIIIVSGEED
+588 QAPIIIVSGEED
-600 QRAPIEH
+600 QRAPVEH
-607 AYALADALEKAGKEH
+607 AYALAEALKKAGKEH

-640 SMLYTKMLE
+640 FMLYKKMLE
-649 HFDITL
+649 HFDRTL
-655 Q
+655 

>member
-21 GVTEEFIKRFSSLP
+21 SVTEEFIERFSSLP

-57 DKRGLTIFDAED
+57 DKKGLTIFDAED

-77 LSNEEEIAG
+77 LTNDEEISN
-86 YSWANNERLIIRI
+86 YYWVNNSRILIRV
-99 GYYDKKWGRGSG
+99 GYYDKKNGRGSA

-121 SKPAYIFGRRSR
+121 TKPAYVFGMRSR
-133 AGSQKT
+133 NSKT
-139 KGKVVDKFSSGY
+139 KKSVLDKMSAGY
-151 IENSLED
+151 VENILED
-158 DDRHVVLSVNE
+158 DDKHVVISVYPF
-169 WSKSNTGSFSTS
+169 SKSNTGTFTTS
-181 VKLNVYNGQQRKM
+181 VRLNIYNGQQKKL

-210 IPRFAVGSDKD
+210 IPRFVNGSDAD

-229 ASKQDDWEVLSKAPF
+229 ASKKDDWEVLSKTPY
-244 GEGEIYPVNISKDDS
+244 GEGEVFPVNISKDGS
-259 TIHILDSTETSTYQL
+259 TIHTLDSTETSTYQL
-274 KKIDTSTG
+274 KKINTITG
-282 ATEVVFHHPKF
+282 ESEVVFHHPKF

-314 QAFWFDI
+314 QAYWFEI

-341 IFDTKEVG
+341 VFDTKEVG
-349 LVALTKARDKA
+349 IVALTKARDKA
-360 ILTISDSVSSP
+360 ILAIRDSVSSP

-386 LTMWPEIDDAGLE
+386 LTMWPEIDDSGLE
-399 EETPFNFKN
+399 EEVPFNFKN

-421 KNQQEEQ
+421 KNQQKDQ
-428 AAPMV
+428 AVPMI

-446 GFDPDTHILSQAGYA
+446 GFDPDTHIFSQAGYA
-461 VLKVNFR
+461 VLKINFR

-481 FGEWGG
+481 FGEWGA

-499 AIAQGIA
+499 AIDEGIA
-506 DKDKIGIYGG
+506 DPNKIGIFGG

-550 NEGDIK
+550 NEGDIR

-564 LDKTLGQDPEK
+564 LDKTLGTDPEK

-582 LHADKL
+582 LQADKL
-588 EAPIIIVSGEED
+588 QAPIIIVSGKED
-600 QRAPIEH
+600 QRAPVEH
-607 AYALADALEKAGKEH
+607 AYALAEALKKAGKEH

-640 SMLYTKMLE
+640 FMLYKKMLE
-649 HFDITL
+649 HFDRTL
-655 Q
+655 

>member
-21 GVTEEFIKRFSSLP
+21 SVTEEFIERFSSLP

-57 DKRGLTIFDAED
+57 DKKGLTIFDAED

-77 LSNEEEIAG
+77 LTNDEEISN
-86 YSWANNERLIIRI
+86 YYWVNNSRILIRV
-99 GYYDKKWGRGSG
+99 GYYDKKNGRGSA

-121 SKPAYIFGRRSR
+121 TKPAYVFGMRSR
-133 AGSQKT
+133 NSKT
-139 KGKVVDKFSSGY
+139 KKSVLDKMSAGY
-151 IENSLED
+151 VENILED
-158 DDRHVVLSVNE
+158 DDKHVVISVYPF
-169 WSKSNTGSFSTS
+169 SKSNTGTFTTS
-181 VKLNVYNGQQRKM
+181 VRLNIYNGQQKKL

-210 IPRFAVGSDKD
+210 IPRFVNGSDAD

-229 ASKQDDWEVLSKAPF
+229 ASKKDDWEVLSKTPY
-244 GEGEIYPVNISKDDS
+244 GEGEVFPVNISKDGS
-259 TIHILDSTETSTYQL
+259 TIHTLDSTETSSYQL
-274 KKIDTSTG
+274 KKINTITG
-282 ATEVVFHHPKF
+282 ESEVVFHHPKF

-314 QAFWFDI
+314 QAYWFEI

-341 IFDTKEVG
+341 VFDTKEVG
-349 LVALTKARDKA
+349 IVALTKARDKA
-360 ILTISDSVSSP
+360 ILAIRDSVSSP

-386 LTMWPEIDDAGLE
+386 LTMWPEIDDSGLE
-399 EETPFNFKN
+399 EEVPFNFKN

-421 KNQQEEQ
+421 KNQQKDQ
-428 AAPMV
+428 AVPMI

-446 GFDPDTHILSQAGYA
+446 GFDPDTHIFSQAGYA
-461 VLKVNFR
+461 VLKINFR

-481 FGEWGG
+481 FGEWGA

-499 AIAQGIA
+499 AIDEGIA
-506 DKDKIGIYGG
+506 DPNKIGIYGG

-550 NEGDIK
+550 NEGDIR

-564 LDKTLGQDPEK
+564 LDKTLGTDPEK

-582 LHADKL
+582 LQADKL
-588 EAPIIIVSGEED
+588 QAPIIIVSGEED
-600 QRAPIEH
+600 QRAPVEH
-607 AYALADALEKAGKEH
+607 AYALAEALKKAGKEH

-640 SMLYTKMLE
+640 FMLYKKMLE
-649 HFDITL
+649 HFDRTL
-655 Q
+655 

>member
-21 GVTEEFIKRFSSLP
+21 SVTEEFIERFSSLP

-57 DKRGLTIFDAED
+57 DKKGLTIFDAED

-77 LSNEEEIAG
+77 LTNDEEISS
-86 YSWANNERLIIRI
+86 YYWVNNTRILIRV
-99 GYYDKKWGRGSG
+99 GYYDKKNGRGSA

-121 SKPAYIFGRRSR
+121 TKPAYVFGMRSR
-133 AGSQKT
+133 NSKT
-139 KGKVVDKFSSGY
+139 KKSVLDKMSAGY
-151 IENSLED
+151 VENILED
-158 DDRHVVLSVNE
+158 DDKHVVISVYPF
-169 WSKSNTGSFSTS
+169 SKSNTGTFATS
-181 VKLNVYNGQQRKM
+181 VRLNIYNGQQKKL

-210 IPRFAVGSDKD
+210 IPRFVNGSDAD
-221 NNTVTMYR
+221 NNSVTMYR
-229 ASKQDDWEVLSKAPF
+229 ASKKDDWEVLSKTPY
-244 GEGEIYPVNISKDDS
+244 GEGEVFPVNISKDGS
-259 TIHILDSTETSTYQL
+259 TIHTLDSTETSTYQL
-274 KKIDTSTG
+274 KKINTITG
-282 ATEVVFHHPKF
+282 ESEVVFHHPKF

-314 QAFWFDI
+314 QAYWFEI

-341 IFDTKEVG
+341 VFDTKEVG
-349 LVALTKARDKA
+349 IVALTKARDKA
-360 ILTISDSVSSP
+360 ILAIRDSVSSP

-386 LTMWPEIDDAGLE
+386 LTMWPEIDDSGLE
-399 EETPFNFKN
+399 EEVPFNFKN

-421 KNQQEEQ
+421 KNQQKDQ
-428 AAPMV
+428 AVPMI

-446 GFDPDTHILSQAGYA
+446 GFDPDTHIFSQAGYA
-461 VLKVNFR
+461 VLKINFR

-481 FGEWGG
+481 FGEWGA

-499 AIAQGIA
+499 AIDEGIA
-506 DKDKIGIYGG
+506 DPNKIGIYGG

-550 NEGDIK
+550 NEGDIR

-564 LDKTLGQDPEK
+564 LDKTLGTDPEK

-582 LHADKL
+582 LQADKL
-588 EAPIIIVSGEED
+588 QAPIIIVSGEED
-600 QRAPIEH
+600 QRAPVEH
-607 AYALADALEKAGKEH
+607 AYALAEALKKAGKEH

-640 SMLYTKMLE
+640 FMLYKKMLE
-649 HFDITL
+649 HFDRTL
-655 Q
+655 

>member
-15 NAIAEI
+15 NAISEI
-21 GVTEEFIKRFSSLP
+21 SVTEEFIERFSSLP

-57 DKRGLTIFDAED
+57 DKKGLTIFDAED

-77 LSNEEEIAG
+77 LTNDEEISN
-86 YSWANNERLIIRI
+86 YYWVNNSRILIRV
-99 GYYDKKWGRGSG
+99 GYYDKKNGRGSA

-121 SKPAYIFGRRSR
+121 TKPAYVFGMRSR
-133 AGSQKT
+133 NSKT
-139 KGKVVDKFSSGY
+139 KKSVLDKMSAGY
-151 IENSLED
+151 VENILED
-158 DDRHVVLSVNE
+158 DDKHVVISVYPF
-169 WSKSNTGSFSTS
+169 SKSNTGTFTTS
-181 VKLNVYNGQQRKM
+181 VRLNIYNGQQKKL

-210 IPRFAVGSDKD
+210 IPRFVNGSDAD

-229 ASKQDDWEVLSKAPF
+229 ASKKDDWEVLSKTPY
-244 GEGEIYPVNISKDDS
+244 GEGEVFPVNISKDGS
-259 TIHILDSTETSTYQL
+259 TIHTLDSTETSTYQL
-274 KKIDTSTG
+274 KKINTITG
-282 ATEVVFHHPKF
+282 ESEVVFHHPKF

-314 QAFWFDI
+314 QAYWFEI

-341 IFDTKEVG
+341 VFDTKEVG
-349 LVALTKARDKA
+349 IVALTKARDKA
-360 ILTISDSVSSP
+360 ILAIRDSVSSP

-386 LTMWPEIDDAGLE
+386 LTMWPEIDDSGLE
-399 EETPFNFKN
+399 EEVPFNFKN

-421 KNQQEEQ
+421 KNQQKDQ
-428 AAPMV
+428 AVPMI

-446 GFDPDTHILSQAGYA
+446 GFDPDTHIFSQAGYA
-461 VLKVNFR
+461 VLKINFR

-481 FGEWGG
+481 FGEWGA

-499 AIAQGIA
+499 AIDEGIA
-506 DKDKIGIYGG
+506 DPNKIGIYGG

-550 NEGDIK
+550 NEGDIR

-564 LDKTLGQDPEK
+564 LDKTLGTDPEK

-582 LHADKL
+582 LQADKL
-588 EAPIIIVSGEED
+588 QAPIIIVSGEED
-600 QRAPIEH
+600 QRAPVEH
-607 AYALADALEKAGKEH
+607 AYALAEALKKAGKEH

-640 SMLYTKMLE
+640 FMLYKKMLE
-649 HFDITL
+649 HFDRTL
-655 Q
+655 

>member
-1 MKNIFISLGLLISF
+1 MS
-15 NAIAEI
+15 
-21 GVTEEFIKRFSSLP
+21 
-35 SYTGVDISP
+35 
-44 DGKMISVITKMPD
+44 
-57 DKRGLTIFDAED
+57 
-69 LSLINTIT
+69 
-77 LSNEEEIAG
+77 AG
-86 YSWANNERLIIRI
+86 Y
-99 GYYDKKWGRGSG
+99 
-111 GEYFSINFDS
+111 
-121 SKPAYIFGRRSR
+121 
-133 AGSQKT
+133 
-139 KGKVVDKFSSGY
+139 V
-151 IENSLED
+151 ENILED
-158 DDRHVVLSVNE
+158 DDKHVVISVYPF
-169 WSKSNTGSFSTS
+169 SKSNTGTFTTS
-181 VKLNVYNGQQRKM
+181 VRLNIYNGQQKKL

-210 IPRFAVGSDKD
+210 IPRFVNGSDAD

-229 ASKQDDWEVLSKAPF
+229 ASKKDDWEVLSKTPY
-244 GEGEIYPVNISKDDS
+244 GEGEVFPVNISKDGS
-259 TIHILDSTETSTYQL
+259 TIHTLDSTETSTYQL
-274 KKIDTSTG
+274 KKINTITG
-282 ATEVVFHHPKF
+282 ESEVVFHHPKF

-314 QAFWFDI
+314 QAYWFEI

-341 IFDTKEVG
+341 VFDTKEVG
-349 LVALTKARDKA
+349 IVALTKARDKA
-360 ILTISDSVSSP
+360 ILAIRDSVSSP

-386 LTMWPEIDDAGLE
+386 LTMWPEIDDSGLE
-399 EETPFNFKN
+399 EEVPFNFKN

-421 KNQQEEQ
+421 KNQQKDQ
-428 AAPMV
+428 AVPMI

-446 GFDPDTHILSQAGYA
+446 GFDPDTHIFSQAGYA
-461 VLKVNFR
+461 VLKINFR

-481 FGEWGG
+481 FGEWGA

-499 AIAQGIA
+499 AIDEGIA
-506 DKDKIGIYGG
+506 DPNKIGIYGG

-550 NEGDIK
+550 NEGDIR

-564 LDKTLGQDPEK
+564 LDKTLGTDPEK

-582 LHADKL
+582 LQADKL
-588 EAPIIIVSGEED
+588 QAPIIIVSGEED
-600 QRAPIEH
+600 QRAPVEH
-607 AYALADALEKAGKEH
+607 AYALAEALKKAGKEH

-640 SMLYTKMLE
+640 FMLYKKMLE
-649 HFDITL
+649 HFDRTL
-655 Q
+655 

>member
-21 GVTEEFIKRFSSLP
+21 SVTEEFIERFSSLP

-57 DKRGLTIFDAED
+57 DKKGLTIFDAED

-77 LSNEEEIAG
+77 LTNDEEISS
-86 YSWANNERLIIRI
+86 YYWVNNSRILIRV
-99 GYYDKKWGRGSG
+99 GYYDKKNGRGSA

-121 SKPAYIFGRRSR
+121 TKPAYVFGMRSR
-133 AGSQKT
+133 NSKT
-139 KGKVVDKFSSGY
+139 KKSVLDKMSAGY
-151 IENSLED
+151 VENILED
-158 DDRHVVLSVNE
+158 DDKHVVISVYPF
-169 WSKSNTGSFSTS
+169 SKSNTGTFATS
-181 VKLNVYNGQQRKM
+181 VRLNIYNGQQKKL

-210 IPRFAVGSDKD
+210 IPRFVNGSDAD
-221 NNTVTMYR
+221 NNSVTMYR
-229 ASKQDDWEVLSKAPF
+229 ASKKDDWEVLSKTPY
-244 GEGEIYPVNISKDDS
+244 GEGEVFPVNISKDGS
-259 TIHILDSTETSTYQL
+259 TIHTLDSTETSTYQL
-274 KKIDTSTG
+274 KKINTITG
-282 ATEVVFHHPKF
+282 ESEVVFHHPKF

-314 QAFWFDI
+314 QAYWFEI

-341 IFDTKEVG
+341 VFDTKEVG
-349 LVALTKARDKA
+349 IVALTKARDKA
-360 ILTISDSVSSP
+360 ILAIRDSVSSP

-386 LTMWPEIDDAGLE
+386 LTMWPEIDDSGLE
-399 EETPFNFKN
+399 EEVPFNFKN

-421 KNQQEEQ
+421 KNQQKDQ
-428 AAPMV
+428 AVPMI

-446 GFDPDTHILSQAGYA
+446 GFDPDTHIFSQAGYA
-461 VLKVNFR
+461 VLKINFR

-481 FGEWGG
+481 FGEWGA

-499 AIAQGIA
+499 AIDEGIA
-506 DKDKIGIYGG
+506 DPNKIGIYGG

-550 NEGDIK
+550 NEGDIR

-564 LDKTLGQDPEK
+564 LDKTLGTDPEK

-582 LHADKL
+582 LQADKL
-588 EAPIIIVSGEED
+588 QAPIIIVSGEED
-600 QRAPIEH
+600 QRAPVEH
-607 AYALADALEKAGKEH
+607 AYALAEALKKAGKEH

-640 SMLYTKMLE
+640 FMLYKKMLE
-649 HFDITL
+649 HFDRTL
-655 Q
+655 

>member
-15 NAIAEI
+15 NSIAEI

-57 DKRGLTIFDAED
+57 DKKGLTIFDAED

-77 LSNEEEIAG
+77 LTNDEEISN
-86 YSWANNERLIIRI
+86 YYWVNNSRILIRV
-99 GYYDKKWGRGSG
+99 GYYDKKNGRGSA

-121 SKPAYIFGRRSR
+121 TKPAYVFGMRSR
-133 AGSQKT
+133 NSKT
-139 KGKVVDKFSSGY
+139 KKSVLDKMSAGY
-151 IENSLED
+151 VENILED
-158 DDRHVVLSVNE
+158 DDKHVVISVYPF
-169 WSKSNTGSFSTS
+169 SKSNTGTFATS
-181 VKLNVYNGQQRKM
+181 VRLNIYNGQQKKL

-210 IPRFAVGSDKD
+210 IPRFVNGSDAD
-221 NNTVTMYR
+221 NNSVTMYR
-229 ASKQDDWEVLSKAPF
+229 ASKKDDWEVLSKTPY
-244 GEGEIYPVNISKDDS
+244 GEGEVFPVNISKDGS
-259 TIHILDSTETSTYQL
+259 TIHTLDSTETSTYQL
-274 KKIDTSTG
+274 KKINTITG
-282 ATEVVFHHPKF
+282 ESEVVFHHPKF

-314 QAFWFDI
+314 QAYWFEI

-341 IFDTKEVG
+341 VFDTKEVG
-349 LVALTKARDKA
+349 IVALTKARDKA
-360 ILTISDSVSSP
+360 ILAIRDSVSSP

-386 LTMWPEIDDAGLE
+386 LTMWPEIDDSGLE
-399 EETPFNFKN
+399 EEVPFNFKN

-421 KNQQEEQ
+421 KNQQKDQ
-428 AAPMV
+428 AVPMI

-446 GFDPDTHILSQAGYA
+446 GFDPDTHIFSQAGYA
-461 VLKVNFR
+461 VLKINFR

-481 FGEWGG
+481 FGEWGA

-499 AIAQGIA
+499 AIDEGIA
-506 DKDKIGIYGG
+506 DPNKIGIYGG

-550 NEGDIK
+550 NEGDIR

-564 LDKTLGQDPEK
+564 LDKTLGTDPEK

-582 LHADKL
+582 LQADKL

-600 QRAPIEH
+600 QRAPVEH
-607 AYALADALEKAGKEH
+607 AYALAEALKKAGKEH

-640 SMLYTKMLE
+640 FMLYKKMLE
-649 HFDITL
+649 HFDSTL
-655 Q
+655 

>member
-21 GVTEEFIKRFSSLP
+21 SVTEEFIERFSSLP

-57 DKRGLTIFDAED
+57 DKKGLTIFDAED

-77 LSNEEEIAG
+77 LTNDEEISN
-86 YSWANNERLIIRI
+86 YYWVNNSRILIRV
-99 GYYDKKWGRGSG
+99 GYYDKKNGRGSA

-121 SKPAYIFGRRSR
+121 TKPAYVFGMRSR
-133 AGSQKT
+133 NSKT
-139 KGKVVDKFSSGY
+139 KKSVLDKMSAGY
-151 IENSLED
+151 VENILED
-158 DDRHVVLSVNE
+158 DDKHVVISVYPF
-169 WSKSNTGSFSTS
+169 SKSNTGTFATS
-181 VKLNVYNGQQRKM
+181 VRLNIYNGQQKKL

-210 IPRFAVGSDKD
+210 IPRFVNGSDAD

-229 ASKQDDWEVLSKAPF
+229 ASKKDDWEVLSKTPY
-244 GEGEIYPVNISKDDS
+244 GEGEVFPVNISKDGS
-259 TIHILDSTETSTYQL
+259 TIHTLDSTETSTYQL
-274 KKIDTSTG
+274 KKINTITG
-282 ATEVVFHHPKF
+282 ESEVVFHHPKF

-314 QAFWFDI
+314 QAYWFEI

-341 IFDTKEVG
+341 VFDTKEVG
-349 LVALTKARDKA
+349 IVALTKARDKA
-360 ILTISDSVSSP
+360 ILAIRDSVSSP

-386 LTMWPEIDDAGLE
+386 LTMWPEIDDSGLE
-399 EETPFNFKN
+399 EEVPFNFKN

-421 KNQQEEQ
+421 KNQQKDQ
-428 AAPMV
+428 AVPMI

-446 GFDPDTHILSQAGYA
+446 GFDPDTHIFSQAGYA
-461 VLKVNFR
+461 VLKINFR

-481 FGEWGG
+481 FGEWGA

-499 AIAQGIA
+499 AIDEGIA
-506 DKDKIGIYGG
+506 DPNKIGIFGG

-550 NEGDIK
+550 NEGDIR

-564 LDKTLGQDPEK
+564 LDKTLGTDPEK

-582 LHADKL
+582 LQADKL
-588 EAPIIIVSGEED
+588 QAPIIIVSGEED
-600 QRAPIEH
+600 QRAPVEH
-607 AYALADALEKAGKEH
+607 AYALAEALKKAGKEH

-640 SMLYTKMLE
+640 FMLYKKMLE
-649 HFDITL
+649 HFDRTL
-655 Q
+655 